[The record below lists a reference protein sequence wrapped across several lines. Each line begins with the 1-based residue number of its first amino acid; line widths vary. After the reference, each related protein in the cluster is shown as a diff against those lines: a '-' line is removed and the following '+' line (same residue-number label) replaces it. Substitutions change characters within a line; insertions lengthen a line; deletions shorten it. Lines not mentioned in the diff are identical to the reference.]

1 MASPSI
7 QFKKLVLKLD
17 SVDRATVVSTLSRWA
32 NGIKLD
38 PKAPALSSFL
48 QQLESRCFYEKKD
61 LENDFM
67 LWQLSK
73 TLDDCV
79 SFQQVVKS
87 KLAIPKN
94 NIDEMLKKEEEKKTE
109 KPVKH
114 KAIPKKTRE
123 ALWTVQFG
131 DSTKGGCYC
140 CKAEIT
146 ALGTWH
152 AGHVVAQSNGGADT
166 VDNLRAICLP
176 CNLAMGSEHMDE
188 FKNRCYPPEPAVQA
202 PRIMCA
208 TSKHHAFGK
217 H

>member
-7 QFKKLVLKLD
+7 QFKKLILKLD
-17 SVDRATVVSTLSRWA
+17 TLDRANVVSAISRWA
-32 NGIKLD
+32 NAIESD
-38 PKAPALSSFL
+38 PKISQFKNFL
-48 QQLESRCFYEKKD
+48 QHLESNCFLGKKE
-61 LENDFM
+61 LENSNM

-73 TLDDCV
+73 SLDDCV
-79 SFQQVVKS
+79 AFQQVVKS
-87 KLAIPKN
+87 KLAIPKK
-94 NIDEMLKKEEEKKTE
+94 NIDEMLKNKDN
-109 KPVKH
+109 PAVKH

-140 CKAEIT
+140 CKMEIT

-152 AGHVVAQSNGGADT
+152 AGHVVAQINGGADT
-166 VDNLRAICLP
+166 VENLRAICLP

-188 FKNRCYPPEPAVQA
+188 FKNRCYPPVVQA
-202 PRIMCA
+202 PRITCA

>member
-7 QFKKLVLKLD
+7 QFKKIFLKLD
-17 SVDRATVVSTLSRWA
+17 VIKRAKVLSALSGWA
-32 NGIKLD
+32 NGIQID
-38 PKAPALSSFL
+38 PKISQFRNLIH
-48 QQLESRCFYEKKD
+48 QLESNCFLGNKE
-61 LENDFM
+61 LESNWM
-67 LWQLSK
+67 LWALADA
-73 TLDDCV
+73 LDDCV
-79 SFQQVVKS
+79 SFQEAVKS
-87 KLAIPKN
+87 KLAIPKK
-94 NIDEMLKKEEEKKTE
+94 NIDEMLKNKD
-109 KPVKH
+109 KPAVKH

-166 VDNLRAICLP
+166 VDNLRVICLP

-188 FKNRCYPPEPAVQA
+188 FKNRCYPPAPVVQA
-202 PRIMCA
+202 PRITSA
-208 TSKHHAFGK
+208 ASKHLAFGK
-217 H
+217 R